1 MDTDVRM
8 TWTCVVLAAVLAG
21 TPVVAR
27 DGPPATAL
35 APGTM
40 LDQRTAHLATDLL
53 PPEILAHYEKGE
65 YANEI
70 ADWPMDVYTWP
81 PDFLAASKSNEAR
94 YAVAPEGHI
103 VEQASG
109 TQPEYVIGFPF
120 PTIDPSDP
128 AAGSKILWNHL
139 YRTWYFGNLRAESQ
153 LNMIS
158 PKGLARRLDVDAN
171 FLYFDG
177 VPAAERTENTSNFLV
192 KFLTLVTRP
201 ADVNGTAALTWRYRE
216 PSKRDSAWTYVPA
229 LRRVRAISPAN
240 RSDGFLGSD
249 FAQDDGNFFEGKP
262 EDFTWKLV
270 GEKDQLRL
278 ADPYNLAGK
287 SDNRWVKDGG
297 GWNAMW
303 PDLPFLGY
311 MDPEWKGVGWA
322 PRTAVLAT
330 RRFWVIEG
338 VPKDRYYL
346 FGRLQLYIDKVAYQG
361 AWNRKFSWK
370 DELVITYQVMA
381 YNPHAVARPDGGT
394 DYVQGSSMAFQTA
407 EAIKLNRAT
416 AAGIKTTPHSVFHL
430 RVKFDE
436 SRFDLDK
443 LAQSGK

>member
-1 MDTDVRM
+1 MLM
-8 TWTCVVLAAVLAG
+8 G
-21 TPVVAR
+21 TPAQSE
-27 DGPPATAL
+27 DAPAATEL
-35 APGTM
+35 TPGTM
-40 LDQRTAHLATDLL
+40 LNEQTAHLAKDLL

-70 ADWPMDVYTWP
+70 ASWPMDVYTWP
-81 PDFLAASKSNEAR
+81 PDFLAASTANEGK
-94 YAVAPEGHI
+94 YTVGPEGQI
-103 VEQASG
+103 LEKTTG
-109 TQPEYVIGFPF
+109 KQPAFVFGFPF

-139 YRTWYFGNLRAESQ
+139 YRTWYFGSLRAESQ

-158 PKGLARRLDVDAN
+158 PKKLARRLDVDAN

-177 VPAAERTENTSNFLV
+177 VPVPERTENTGNFLV
-192 KFLTLVTRP
+192 KFLTLVMRP
-201 ADVNGTAALTWRYRE
+201 ADVNGTAALTWRYRD
-216 PSKRDSAWTYVPA
+216 PDKRDSAWTYVPA

-270 GEKDQLRL
+270 GETDQLRL
-278 ADPYNLAGK
+278 ADPYNLKGE
-287 SDNRWVKDGG
+287 SDNRWVEDGG

-311 MDPEWKGVGWA
+311 MDPEWKGVAWA
-322 PRTAVLAT
+322 PRTAVLAK
-330 RRFWVIEG
+330 RRFWIVEG

-361 AWNRKFSWK
+361 AWDRKFSWK
-370 DELVITYQVMA
+370 DELMITYQVMA
-381 YNPHAVARPDGGT
+381 YNPHPVKRPDGGT
-394 DYVQGSSMAFQTA
+394 DYVQGSSMAYQTA

-416 AAGIKTTPHSVFHL
+416 AAGIKTTPDSVFHL
-430 RVKFDE
+430 RVKFNE